1 MDDETNHL
9 HARTPRPEDL
19 VRICRSLNEHG
30 ARYFLIGGFAVIAHG
45 LERPTKDIDLLVDD
59 SPENISRVK
68 EALGVL
74 EDNAAAEMADDE
86 VKKYSIV
93 RVADEIV
100 VDLLGRACGVTYADA
115 ERDAGMYELDGVR
128 IPLVS
133 PRTLIRTKQTGRPS
147 DAADREFLE
156 GVLSEREDR

>member
-19 VRICRSLNEHG
+19 VRICRSLNERG

-74 EDNAAAEMADDE
+74 
-86 VKKYSIV
+86 
-93 RVADEIV
+93 V
-100 VDLLGRACGVTYADA
+100 VSSQFSALSSQLSAH
-115 ERDAGMYELDGVR
+115 
-128 IPLVS
+128 
-133 PRTLIRTKQTGRPS
+133 
-147 DAADREFLE
+147 
-156 GVLSEREDR
+156 VLSSQLSTDR